1 MSINLYPSVDEF
13 RGWKR
18 ADVIKFIKGK
28 KEELDL
34 DLDDEDIGQIEK
46 NKVSG
51 DVLLGLSYE
60 ELLVRPYDLFGGPA
74 KIISGL
80 IKDIKGEGQ
89 GTTASNQELQ
99 ELKEQLALLQAS
111 KVKEEET
118 IRLSSEGWEDFTQL
132 YTRLKEAFDLRGSLT
147 TYKFSISNKLI
158 DLSWSKSV
166 FIDYI
171 EKQKCLADNLI
182 IISGKKKVKRSYF
195 DMINSLPAPSKLGEP
210 EEWYKRQKTNAVD
223 AICLNHCPSTASSSV
238 PVSLLCSVFGKFKD
252 LCDEL
257 SESKDNLFA
266 YDFCIEMAKH
276 YNYESVCQ
284 TTANKMLSE
293 YLKRSVQPIVTED
306 NCCTDGT
313 VCYGDGPNAYREVN
327 VEYKKHNC
335 SSEACPYLENC
346 GYYLIF
352 CAEKEEHSSYHVT
365 NFPCFLIVISGIVI
379 NLVDMSLS
387 EFATNFTF
395 LGPYFFVSGAVFANV
410 AIQKYDEAM
419 MVSIAKTFRALKIS
433 LRLLDQ
439 YYANVDELIQ
449 DEPQTVHPV
458 HPSFPEV
465 IIDNKSYMVQIDSQV
480 STNLLWEVTLLNE
493 QGPHLTAY
501 VKAVKKDRYSLDTH
515 KLLAEVGYAPEVYTT
530 SIIPRNWI
538 LVYMEYLNNHSILN
552 NIISNLD
559 DQKRSS
565 LRKKIKGIVEYLHNL
580 GYIYED
586 LREGNILVYQLEG
599 NEFDVKLIDFEWSGK
614 VGSACYSPFMNC
626 KTIQWPDGAEDWKL
640 VTKNHDLFMLKQ
652 TFRKKNLL

>member
-1 MSINLYPSVDEF
+1 
-13 RGWKR
+13 
-18 ADVIKFIKGK
+18 
-28 KEELDL
+28 
-34 DLDDEDIGQIEK
+34 
-46 NKVSG
+46 
-51 DVLLGLSYE
+51 
-60 ELLVRPYDLFGGPA
+60 
-74 KIISGL
+74 
-80 IKDIKGEGQ
+80 
-89 GTTASNQELQ
+89 
-99 ELKEQLALLQAS
+99 AS

-118 IRLSSEGWEDFTQL
+118 IRLSSEGWEDFTRL
-132 YTRLKEAFDLRGSLT
+132 YALLKEAFDLRGSLT
-147 TYKFSISNKLI
+147 TYKFSISDKLI

-171 EKQKCLADNLI
+171 EKQKF
-182 IISGKKKVKRSYF
+182 KRSYF

-223 AICLNHCPSTASSSV
+223 AICLNHCPPTASSSV

-257 SESKDNLFA
+257 SESEDNLFA
-266 YDFCIEMAKH
+266 YDFCFEMAKH
-276 YNYESVCQ
+276 YNYESERQ
-284 TTANKMLSE
+284 TKANKMLSG

-306 NCCTDGT
+306 NCRTDGT
-313 VCYGDGPNAYREVN
+313 VCYGDGSNAYREVN
-327 VEYKKHNC
+327 VEYKRHNC
-335 SSEACPYLENC
+335 SSDACPYLENC
-346 GYYLIF
+346 GYYLVF
-352 CAEKEEHSSYHVT
+352 CAEKKEHSSYHVT
-365 NFPCFLIVISGIVI
+365 NFPCFLIVISG
-379 NLVDMSLS
+379 
-387 EFATNFTF
+387 
-395 LGPYFFVSGAVFANV
+395 PYFSVSGAVFADV
-410 AIQKYDEAM
+410 AIVDPLTPVFPLIWQKYDEAM

-465 IIDNKSYMVQIDSQV
+465 IIDAKSYMVQIDSQV

-493 QGPHLTAY
+493 QGPHFTAY
-501 VKAVKKDRYSLDTH
+501 VKAVQKHRYSLDTH

-530 SIIPRNWI
+530 SIIPGNWI
-538 LVYMEYLNNHSILN
+538 LVYMKCLNNHSILN
-552 NIISNLD
+552 NITSNLD

-580 GYIYED
+580 GYVHGD
-586 LREGNILVYQLEG
+586 LREGNILVHQLEG

-614 VGSACYSPFMNC
+614 VGSACYSPFMNR

-640 VTKNHDLFMLKQ
+640 
-652 TFRKKNLL
+652 

>member
-1 MSINLYPSVDEF
+1 IAS
-13 RGWKR
+13 
-18 ADVIKFIKGK
+18 
-28 KEELDL
+28 ELDTKNNTTITV
-34 DLDDEDIGQIEK
+34 EIERILT
-46 NKVSG
+46 
-51 DVLLGLSYE
+51 DVYKKLTAEINTKITNELSTCLSEINTELNDNLLPKSKKSIHMMLAMPLRINNIE
-60 ELLVRPYDLFGGPA
+60 EACYNNFALVNASIEALQN
-74 KIISGL
+74 GL
-80 IKDIKGEGQ
+80 IQHYVITRRNQPIDANQQSVSNHSE
-89 GTTASNQELQ
+89 ASNRFH
-99 ELKEQLALLQAS
+99 
-111 KVKEEET
+111 
-118 IRLSSEGWEDFTQL
+118 ISSSRTP
-132 YTRLKEAFDLRGSLT
+132 
-147 TYKFSISNKLI
+147 SI
-158 DLSWSKSV
+158 
-166 FIDYI
+166 
-171 EKQKCLADNLI
+171 
-182 IISGKKKVKRSYF
+182 
-195 DMINSLPAPSKLGEP
+195 LGEP

-223 AICLNHCPSTASSSV
+223 AISSSSI
-238 PVSLLCSVFGKFKD
+238 PVSLLCSVFRKFKD
-252 LCDEL
+252 LYDEL
-257 SESKDNLFA
+257 SESEDNLFA

-276 YNYESVCQ
+276 YNYESVH
-284 TTANKMLSE
+284 
-293 YLKRSVQPIVTED
+293 
-306 NCCTDGT
+306 NCRTDGT
-313 VCYGDGPNAYREVN
+313 VYYGDGPNAYREVN

-346 GYYLIF
+346 GYYLTF
-352 CAEKEEHSSYHVT
+352 CAEKEEHSSYHVP

-395 LGPYFFVSGAVFANV
+395 LGPYFFVSGAVFADV
-410 AIQKYDEAM
+410 AIVDPLTPVFPLMWQKYDKAM

-449 DEPQTVHPV
+449 DEPQTVHPM

-530 SIIPRNWI
+530 SIIPGNWI

-559 DQKRSS
+559 DQKRNS

-580 GYIYED
+580 GYIHRD

-614 VGSACYSPFMNC
+614 VGSACYSPFMNR

-640 VTKNHDLFMLKQ
+640 VTKNHDLF
-652 TFRKKNLL
+652 